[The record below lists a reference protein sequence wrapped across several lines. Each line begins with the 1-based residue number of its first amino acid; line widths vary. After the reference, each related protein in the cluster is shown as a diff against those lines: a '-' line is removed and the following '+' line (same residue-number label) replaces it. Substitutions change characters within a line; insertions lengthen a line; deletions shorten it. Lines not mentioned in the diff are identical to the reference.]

1 MHSRGYRVGPMQGY
15 TSASPVILNSGSRH
29 GDNMEKILDMGGILA
44 GVLGIL
50 LCGAAGASRVMGSY
64 YFMSYE
70 AMTVFNAGTSLMVMA
85 CLLKL
90 YASARQP
97 KDR

>member
-1 MHSRGYRVGPMQGY
+1 
-15 TSASPVILNSGSRH
+15 
-29 GDNMEKILDMGGILA
+29 MEKVLGLGGILA
-44 GVLGIL
+44 GVLGVL
-50 LCGAAGASRVMGSY
+50 LCSAAGASRVMGSY

-70 AMTVFNAGTSLMVMA
+70 AMTVFNAGTGLMVMA

-90 YASARQP
+90 HVTAKQP